1 MYYRCNAGGWN
12 RSHGQVEQ
20 TPRLDSF
27 ELPMGKPWEIMYCGC
42 PDRGDKPV
50 EVDAEGSTAHL
61 YLTGW
66 RKSVTVK
73 LSHKP
78 NGYGGKPQTFFLC
91 PQCGERVRYLYLK
104 ENHFLCRKC
113 ARLNYRSQQ
122 RTEGSM
128 TYYEEGM
135 DFVNRR
141 LKFPEY
147 VPDGFSFV
155 GYVPEKPPGMWRK
168 TYHRY
173 LARFFRYRN
182 KHTQRLIQDLAR
194 ITGKFK

>member
-1 MYYRCNAGGWN
+1 M
-12 RSHGQVEQ
+12 
-20 TPRLDSF
+20 
-27 ELPMGKPWEIMYCGC
+27 
-42 PDRGDKPV
+42 
-50 EVDAEGSTAHL
+50 DAEADTAHL

-66 RKSVTVK
+66 RKSVAVK
-73 LSHKP
+73 LSHKR

-104 ENHFLCRKC
+104 ENRFLCRKC

-147 VPDGFSFV
+147 VPDGFSVV

>member
-1 MYYRCNAGGWN
+1 
-12 RSHGQVEQ
+12 
-20 TPRLDSF
+20 
-27 ELPMGKPWEIMYCGC
+27 
-42 PDRGDKPV
+42 
-50 EVDAEGSTAHL
+50 
-61 YLTGW
+61 
-66 RKSVTVK
+66 
-73 LSHKP
+73 
-78 NGYGGKPQTFFLC
+78 
-91 PQCGERVRYLYLK
+91 
-104 ENHFLCRKC
+104 
-113 ARLNYRSQQ
+113 
-122 RTEGSM
+122 M

>member
-12 RSHGQVEQ
+12 RSHGQVER

-27 ELPMGKPWEIMYCGC
+27 ELPLNQPWATMYCGC
-42 PDRGDKPV
+42 PDRGDKPI

-66 RKSVTVK
+66 RKCVTVK
-73 LSHKP
+73 LSHKH
-78 NGYGGKPQTFFLC
+78 NGYGGEQVFFLC

-104 ENHFLCRKC
+104 EERFLCRKC

-122 RTEGSM
+122 KTEDSM
-128 TYYEEGM
+128 TDFYKGM
-135 DFVNRR
+135 EYAE
-141 LKFPEY
+141 KFLTLPPWP
-147 VPDGFSFV
+147 VDGFSFV
-155 GYVPEKPPGMWRK
+155 DFIPDRPRYMRRT

-182 KHTQRLIQDLAR
+182 RHTQRLIQDLAR